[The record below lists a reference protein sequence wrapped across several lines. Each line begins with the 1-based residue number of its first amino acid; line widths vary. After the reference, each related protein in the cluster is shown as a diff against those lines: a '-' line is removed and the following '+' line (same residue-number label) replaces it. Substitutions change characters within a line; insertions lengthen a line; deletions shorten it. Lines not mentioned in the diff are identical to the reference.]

1 MHLGFCAKLLLV
13 HPSVKEHCKAT
24 TIKKKGVAM
33 ESVTNSEIH
42 ANEKSSIR
50 SLSRFYCK

>member
-42 ANEKSSIR
+42 ANEKSSTR
-50 SLSRFYCK
+50 SSPI